1 MTRKEREGRLE
12 GEVEPQSSST
22 PAASS
27 TAPPSAAPV
36 LSTRGAA
43 ADVDE
48 RVVDDVVADDVVEV
62 MGELLQRDSLIS
74 NAKE

>member
-1 MTRKEREGRLE
+1 
-12 GEVEPQSSST
+12 
-22 PAASS
+22 
-27 TAPPSAAPV
+27 V